1 MPTLLTLLVFLLAAP
16 AAWGQDAPLPRRE
29 FRAVWVATVN
39 NIDWPSRK
47 DLPTEEAQAELR
59 QIVEQAAV
67 LRLNA
72 IVFQVRPSGC
82 AFYRSDLEP
91 WSEWLTG
98 EQGKA
103 PEPAWDPLE
112 FLIEAAHPRG
122 IEVHAWCNPYRA
134 RHPSA
139 ESPEAADHILRREPS
154 ACVPYGKYRWM
165 DPGDPR
171 TANWSLR
178 VMADLVRRYDLDGI
192 HLDDYFYPYPEKGR
206 PFPDDQSYQR
216 YRRSGGTRPRAA
228 WRRANIDEFVRRLYE
243 QTHEI
248 KSWVKVGISPF
259 GIARPGLPKGIVAG
273 IDQYH
278 DLSADVLGWLRD
290 GLCDYLAP
298 QLYWPIDQK
307 AQSFAVLLPWWC
319 AQPRQQ
325 RHVWPGISASRAA
338 AGKRPWRRTELP
350 QQIRM
355 IRAQNPTDSGHI
367 HFSFRALQANGNG
380 LAGQLLRQS
389 YQQAAPVPAC
399 PWLPAQA
406 AGKPEVALHQRQGE
420 LQIRVRCSPTARF
433 YCVQALVNRRWQTHA
448 VRGRD
453 TALVVMPAGTSRV
466 TVRELANNGLAGP
479 AVTLAVAP

>member
-1 MPTLLTLLVFLLAAP
+1 MRTLLTLLVFLLAARP
-16 AAWGQDAPLPRRE
+16 APGQDAPLPRRE

-47 DLPTEEAQAELR
+47 GLPTRAAQAELR

-82 AFYRSDLEP
+82 AFYRSALEP

-98 EQGKA
+98 QQGRA
-103 PEPAWDPLE
+103 PAPDWDPLA
-112 FLIEAAHPRG
+112 FLIDEAHPRG

-139 ESPEAADHILRREPS
+139 KSPEAEDHILRRAPS
-154 ACVPYGKYRWM
+154 ACVTYGKYRWM

-171 TANWSLR
+171 TADWSLR

-206 PFPDDQSYQR
+206 SFPDDKSYQR
-216 YRRSGGTRPRAA
+216 YRRSGGKRTRVA
-228 WRRANIDEFVRRLYE
+228 WRRANIDSFVQRLYE
-243 QTHEI
+243 QTHDI

-278 DLSADVLGWLRD
+278 DLSADVLGWLRN

-325 RHVWPGISASRAA
+325 RHIWPGISASRAA
-338 AGKRPWRRTELP
+338 LGKRPWRRTELP

-367 HFSFRALQANGNG
+367 HFSFRALQATDNG
-380 LAGQLLRQS
+380 LAGQLLKHA

-399 PWLPAQA
+399 PWLLAEAPREP
-406 AGKPEVALHQRQGE
+406 KIALQRRDKE
-420 LQIRVRCSPTARF
+420 LQVTVRCSPTARF
-433 YCVQALVNRRWQTHA
+433 YCVQALVNRRWQTLA

-453 TALVVMPAGTSRV
+453 TSLVVLPPRTTRI

-479 AVTLAVAP
+479 AVSLAVAP